1 MIDHISTYTTK
12 FDAAKAFYVAAMK
25 ALGHDLVTE
34 MVTSWDP
41 EFPTARIA
49 AFGPAGRP
57 QLWLIEKKTKHSKH
71 HTGFA
76 AKTRAEVH
84 AFHEA
89 GVAAGGTDDG
99 KPGNRPHYSESY
111 YGAFLID
118 PDGNS
123 VEAVT
128 HSKA

>member
-1 MIDHISTYTTK
+1 MIDHLSTYTLK
-12 FDAAKAFYVAAMK
+12 FDAAKSFYVAIMK

-41 EFPTARIA
+41 EFPTGRIA
-49 AFGPAGRP
+49 AFGSNGRP
-57 QLWLIEKKTKHSKH
+57 QLWLIEKREKQTRH
-71 HTGFA
+71 HTGFE
-76 AKTRAEVH
+76 AKTRAQVH

-89 GVAAGGTDDG
+89 GLGAGGSSDG
-99 KPGNRPHYSESY
+99 APGPRPHYSTSY
-111 YGAFLID
+111 YGSFLLD

-128 HSKA
+128 HSPS